1 MEPWLPAASSSS
13 TPHLSTGS
21 INSHLRRVTI
31 PIRAGAYTD
40 ELVKIATVYEE
51 FLMQGKVGRDGTT
64 IYSDYLTSSGKYLK
78 CASSN
83 VAPSQLLSFFKA
95 QVD

>member
-40 ELVKIATVYEE
+40 ELVKIAV
-51 FLMQGKVGRDGTT
+51 
-64 IYSDYLTSSGKYLK
+64 
-78 CASSN
+78 
-83 VAPSQLLSFFKA
+83 SFF
-95 QVD
+95 D